1 MGNADMGALH
11 ERALRQAAAVVAG
24 VRHEHLHARTP
35 CARWD
40 VHDVLNHVIGGN
52 YMYAEIAAGRSVDM
66 SPPYPDLVGADPA
79 ASYETSRLAVMR
91 SLHED
96 GALQRMWSLPFAEV
110 PGPVGRN
117 IHLLELVA
125 HTWDLAHA
133 TGQLDR
139 LDPELAD
146 AAHGVASLAVPA
158 QVRNQRGDPFAPE
171 RSAGSGAGAYER
183 MAAFLGRTP

>member
-1 MGNADMGALH
+1 MGNGDMGALH
-11 ERALRQAAAVVAG
+11 GRALRQAGEVVAG
-24 VRHEHLHARTP
+24 VRPEQMHDPTP
-35 CARWD
+35 CAQWD
-40 VHDVLNHVIGGN
+40 VHTVINHIIGGN

-66 SPPYPDLVGADPA
+66 SPPHPDLVGEDAA
-79 ASYETSRLAVMR
+79 ASYESSRAALA
-91 SLHED
+91 SSIAAQ
-96 GALQRMWSLPFAEV
+96 GALQRMWALPFAEV

-125 HTWDLAHA
+125 HTWDVARA

-146 AAHGVASLAVPA
+146 AAHGVATMAVPQA
-158 QVRNQRGDPFAPE
+158 RSEEGHPFGPE
-171 RSAGSGAGAYER
+171 REAADGAGPYDR